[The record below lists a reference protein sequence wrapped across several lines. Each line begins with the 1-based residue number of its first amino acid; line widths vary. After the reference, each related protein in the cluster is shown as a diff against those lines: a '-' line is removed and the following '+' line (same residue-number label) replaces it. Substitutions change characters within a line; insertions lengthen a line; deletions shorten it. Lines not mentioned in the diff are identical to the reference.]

1 MKKVKIKNKLILLIG
16 IILLSVSGI
25 SLYGCGKKGGDE
37 IVGKEFKVI
46 HKNKIEAI
54 MKFGVNH
61 ELTVISA
68 QGKYNAGQEFRGK
81 YQLKEKDGKLFLMSS
96 SIPTDLF
103 DLHQDN
109 TTGARYQDENKK
121 TLWVNILER
130 DGNNFKVYVA
140 IEKGINEHFDNI
152 KNLRQLKKYERDG
165 FNVTLEP
172 LDKN

>member
-16 IILLSVSGI
+16 IILLSGI
-25 SLYGCGKKGGDE
+25 SLYGCGKNDGDE

-81 YQLKEKDGKLFLMSS
+81 YQLKEKEGKLFLL
-96 SIPTDLF
+96 IPKIDREILDIQNFGYQTVEIHRKDSKDWYLYHLTIKDGKEDKFKGVNDLSM
-103 DLHQDN
+103 L
-109 TTGARYQDENKK
+109 EIKK
-121 TLWVNILER
+121 EDDKNDINSILET
-130 DGNNFKVYVA
+130 N
-140 IEKGINEHFDNI
+140 DNS
-152 KNLRQLKKYERDG
+152 N
-165 FNVTLEP
+165 
-172 LDKN
+172 